1 MFLSSLSLIS
11 DSCAFAL
18 GPHLG
23 QDWGEEVDARENIHF
38 ILYSHT
44 SLQLLLQ
51 ACALPRQEEILNEL
65 SF

>member
-1 MFLSSLSLIS
+1 MFLSSVPFQIHVLT
-11 DSCAFAL
+11 L
-18 GPHLG
+18 GPNLG
-23 QDWGEEVDARENIHF
+23 QVWGKGVDARENIHF